1 MNKVIDLNE
10 LMNRRITIKL
20 GKKVL
25 TIKDINILQFEKML
39 KIEEDGSLFDQCKL
53 LAEFLSNNDE
63 KIKISVDEV
72 KGLTRPTV
80 VYLWQL
86 IATMS
91 IDIATD
97 PN

>member
-25 TIKDINILQFEKML
+25 NIKDINILQLEKIL
-39 KIEEDGSLFDQCKL
+39 KIVEDGSLFDQCKL

-72 KGLTRPTV
+72 KALTRPTV

>member
-25 TIKDINILQFEKML
+25 NIKDINILQFEKML
-39 KIEEDGSLFDQCKL
+39 RIEENGNLFDQCKL

-72 KGLTRPTV
+72 KALTRPTV

>member
-10 LMNRRITIKL
+10 LMNRRIAIKL
-20 GKKVL
+20 GEKVL
-25 TIKDINILQFEKML
+25 NIKDINILQFEKML
-39 KIEEDGSLFDQCKL
+39 KIEEGGSLFDQCKL

-72 KGLTRPTV
+72 KALTRPTV

-86 IATMS
+86 IATTS
-91 IDIATD
+91 IDTATD

>member
-1 MNKVIDLNE
+1 MDKLIDLNE
-10 LMNRRITIKL
+10 LMNRRIIVKL
-20 GKKVL
+20 GEKVL
-25 TIKDINILQFEKML
+25 NIKDINILQFEKML
-39 KIEEDGSLFDQCKL
+39 KIEEGGSLFDQCKL

-63 KIKISVDEV
+63 KIKITVEEV
-72 KGLTRPTV
+72 KSLTRPTV

-86 IATMS
+86 IATKS

>member
-10 LMNRRITIKL
+10 LMNRRITIKF

-25 TIKDINILQFEKML
+25 NIKDINILQFEKML
-39 KIEEDGSLFDQCKL
+39 KIEEDGSLFGQCKL